1 MVISI
6 KRARWSFPI
15 YYNAYDFS
23 DGAALVEIA
32 SGTDQYSYTYIDK
45 RGERIFDKEFSSAS
59 SYSEGYA
66 VVLKSGYAYPVP
78 PEIDVPQKWS
88 YIDKNGNFATENE
101 YDNARGFNNGYAA
114 VEIGGKWGVIG
125 AAFNTVVECIYED
138 IGTYEDGL
146 MVSCKIKRP
155 KKETHR
161 ENSGIMLS
169 DENKNRRYQYESSK

>member
-1 MVISI
+1 ALVRTSGGQNGEYGYIDQTGEMVV
-6 KRARWSFPI
+6 PNI

-45 RGERIFDKEFSSAS
+45 RGERMFDKEFSSAS

-88 YIDKNGNFATENE
+88 YIDKTGNFATENE
-101 YDNARGFNNGYAA
+101 
-114 VEIGGKWGVIG
+114 
-125 AAFNTVVECIYED
+125 
-138 IGTYEDGL
+138 
-146 MVSCKIKRP
+146 
-155 KKETHR
+155 
-161 ENSGIMLS
+161 
-169 DENKNRRYQYESSK
+169 